1 MTVLRPIE
9 SLDDISPEIR
19 ATPIEALPRYHNMG
33 AAYRPY
39 GQEEGLVGMCMDHR
53 ERLSFS
59 ENFAYIIRSAGCNL
73 RYSEFQIS
81 YAVAIG
87 GVSAIALVGHTN
99 CGMVN
104 LMHRRELFISWLV
117 RRGGWQREWAEAH
130 FMNSVAMFE
139 IGNEVD
145 FLVAEDKRPRGRFP
159 TLPVVALIYRVEDH
173 RLYQLNEEWIQ
184 SDVIDGDEPHRS
196 SELTAP

>member
-9 SLDDISPEIR
+9 SLADISPEVR
-19 ATPIEALPRYHNMG
+19 GTPIEDLLRYHNMG
-33 AAYRPY
+33 ATHSPY
-39 GQEEGLVGMCMDHR
+39 SQAEVLVGMCMDHR
-53 ERLSFS
+53 ERLSFP

-73 RYSEFQIS
+73 RYSEFQTS

-104 LMHRRELFISWLV
+104 LMHRRELFISGLV

-145 FLVAEDKRPRGRFP
+145 FLVAEARRLRGRYP
-159 TLPVVALIYRVEDH
+159 TLPVVPLVYRVEDH
-173 RLYQLNEEWIQ
+173 RLYQLNEPWIQ
-184 SDVIDGDEPHRS
+184 SHATGGDEPRRS
-196 SELTAP
+196 SELMAP